1 MSKGK
6 RKNVWALYVGKV
18 CPFYQ
23 GQCQVQKCVFWD
35 DKEGCLYLK
44 FIKSRVEYFE
54 AKKRKEDRE
63 LIKFIATAKLMEP
76 ILLEAFKGASKELE
90 KERREEKN
98 G

>member
-6 RKNVWALYVGKV
+6 KKNVWALYVGKV

-44 FIKSRVEYFE
+44 FIKSRIEYFE
-54 AKKRKEDRE
+54 EKKEEKEKKLEEASIMESLRE
-63 LIKFIATAKLMEP
+63 AL
-76 ILLEAFKGASKELE
+76 KGASKELE
-90 KERREEKN
+90 KER
-98 G
+98 

>member
-44 FIKSRVEYFE
+44 FVKSRVEYFE
-54 AKKRKEDRE
+54 EKKEEEEKKLEEDKRIAE
-63 LIKFIATAKLMEP
+63 LMDP
-76 ILLEAFKGASKELE
+76 ILRKALRGASKELE
-90 KERREEKN
+90 KER
-98 G
+98 

>member
-23 GQCQVQKCVFWD
+23 GQCQVQRCVFWD

-44 FIKSRVEYFE
+44 FIKSRIEYFE
-54 AKKRKEDRE
+54 EKKKELVEASIMESLRE
-63 LIKFIATAKLMEP
+63 AL
-76 ILLEAFKGASKELE
+76 KGASKELE
-90 KERREEKN
+90 KER
-98 G
+98 